1 VNPFNWILSSPRLS
15 LPSSGEDTTTSD
27 KEACWGTGSNF
38 SLVMVSLFKA
48 HSKEKHQIQLEYF
61 LCYSI
66 YEEDFEKSKEE
77 YQDWEKNGNT
87 IKNCQK
93 E

>member
-1 VNPFNWILSSPRLS
+1 
-15 LPSSGEDTTTSD
+15 
-27 KEACWGTGSNF
+27 
-38 SLVMVSLFKA
+38 MVSLFKA